1 MVRHRGAVPPG
12 PGPRPGRA
20 PLPLLGRRPTRPVPS
35 RRRRYA
41 RAGQRSAAGPSR
53 RSGAGRR
60 ARRRW
65 GTARAP
71 LCGRAAPGQRA
82 RRCLVPAG
90 PLGAGGR
97 GRAGIGLPS
106 PDALAPGARELGR
119 LGRGS
124 VPARGL
130 GGSGLRTE
138 VQPGDP
144 RPAAFRAP
152 ALFAW
157 GGRSNCFIIA
167 VRDHL

>member
-12 PGPRPGRA
+12 SGPQPGRA
-20 PLPLLGRRPTRPVPS
+20 PLPLLGRRPPRPVPS
-35 RRRRYA
+35 WRRRYA

-90 PLGAGGR
+90 PLGAGGPGEPASAFPVR
-97 GRAGIGLPS
+97 PGAGRPGVGAARQRLGPSERTGRLQAADGSAAGGLETCCLPS
-106 PDALAPGARELGR
+106 VCSICLGW
-119 LGRGS
+119 
-124 VPARGL
+124 
-130 GGSGLRTE
+130 E
-138 VQPGDP
+138 E
-144 RPAAFRAP
+144 
-152 ALFAW
+152 
-157 GGRSNCFIIA
+157 
-167 VRDHL
+167 

>member
-12 PGPRPGRA
+12 SGPQPGRA
-20 PLPLLGRRPTRPVPS
+20 PLPLLGRRPPRPVPS

-90 PLGAGGR
+90 PLGAGGP
-97 GRAGIGLPS
+97 GEPASAFPVRAGAGRPGVGAARQRLGPSERTGRLRAADGSAAGGPETCCLPS
-106 PDALAPGARELGR
+106 VCSICLGW
-119 LGRGS
+119 
-124 VPARGL
+124 
-130 GGSGLRTE
+130 E
-138 VQPGDP
+138 E
-144 RPAAFRAP
+144 
-152 ALFAW
+152 
-157 GGRSNCFIIA
+157 
-167 VRDHL
+167 

>member
-12 PGPRPGRA
+12 PGPRPARA
-20 PLPLLGRRPTRPVPS
+20 PLPLLPRRPTRPVPS

-82 RRCLVPAG
+82 RRCLIPAG
-90 PLGAGGR
+90 PLGAAGPSEPASAFPVRTRWRRAPGSWGGSAEARSQREDGEAPGCGRKCSR
-97 GRAGIGLPS
+97 GTRDLLPS
-106 PDALAPGARELGR
+106 ERPLCLLGVGGVIALL
-119 LGRGS
+119 
-124 VPARGL
+124 
-130 GGSGLRTE
+130 
-138 VQPGDP
+138 
-144 RPAAFRAP
+144 
-152 ALFAW
+152 
-157 GGRSNCFIIA
+157 
-167 VRDHL
+167 